1 MKKFFQSKGFIVSSL
16 ALLCITILG
25 VCWFV
30 SRDRTGDFRPDE
42 SPPSSVTGDWSDGG
56 TQTDGDNGAD
66 AYAPGQSTDAE
77 EEYPKVTSQTEDE
90 VVIDFTDTEKPEDT
104 PPPVPE
110 GKTEIKDPGQEH
122 AVNPDPSVPEVT
134 APPAEQTPPSNDPVP
149 GSSNGNGAVY
159 DPVFGWV
166 VPGDVQQS
174 TGDSDGDLNKQVGN
188 IGMLCAITYVTMVV
202 GRIPIILFLK
212 YDPSDVIVTLGGF
225 IWGPMTSCIV
235 SVIVATLE
243 MITVSDTGILGC
255 IMNIVQTLSF
265 ACTAS
270 IIYKKKHTLSGA
282 LIGLASGW
290 LITVIVMLL
299 WNYLVTPLYMGY
311 PREAVVEL
319 LLPAFLPF
327 NLLKGGLN
335 ASITF
340 LLYKPI
346 VTALRKSGYISTL
359 EKDTRQQ
366 HTGLLILANFIIV
379 TCVLIILSMNGII

>member
-16 ALLCITILG
+16 ALLCVTILG

-66 AYAPGQSTDAE
+66 AYAPGQSTDAK

-90 VVIDFTDTEKPEDT
+90 VVINFTDTEKPEET

-122 AVNPDPSVPEVT
+122 TVNPDPSVPEVT

-166 VPGDVQQS
+166 VPGNVQQS

-188 IGMLCAITYVTMVV
+188 
-202 GRIPIILFLK
+202 
-212 YDPSDVIVTLGGF
+212 
-225 IWGPMTSCIV
+225 
-235 SVIVATLE
+235 
-243 MITVSDTGILGC
+243 
-255 IMNIVQTLSF
+255 
-265 ACTAS
+265 
-270 IIYKKKHTLSGA
+270 
-282 LIGLASGW
+282 
-290 LITVIVMLL
+290 
-299 WNYLVTPLYMGY
+299 MG
-311 PREAVVEL
+311 
-319 LLPAFLPF
+319 
-327 NLLKGGLN
+327 
-335 ASITF
+335 
-340 LLYKPI
+340 
-346 VTALRKSGYISTL
+346 
-359 EKDTRQQ
+359 
-366 HTGLLILANFIIV
+366 
-379 TCVLIILSMNGII
+379 